1 MPAPSDARVV
11 REGRREAFTGEGAG
25 EVLSGVRQVRG
36 ADVFRPTEGNT
47 AGVDIERDTC
57 RPRVV
62 VDLGMRRSRLHGNRE
77 ISIQERIERCRH
89 AGSTYRRRM
98 ADSGRSASLP

>member
-1 MPAPSDARVV
+1 MEVRHGEGVANRTGPQVMTAA

-47 AGVDIERDTC
+47 A
-57 RPRVV
+57 P
-62 VDLGMRRSRLHGNRE
+62 
-77 ISIQERIERCRH
+77 
-89 AGSTYRRRM
+89 
-98 ADSGRSASLP
+98 